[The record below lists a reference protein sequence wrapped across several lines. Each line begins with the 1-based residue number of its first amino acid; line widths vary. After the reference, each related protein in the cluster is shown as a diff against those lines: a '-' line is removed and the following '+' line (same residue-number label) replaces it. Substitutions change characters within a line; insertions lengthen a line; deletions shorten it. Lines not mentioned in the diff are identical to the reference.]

1 MWSSLIK
8 KLRFT
13 GGDDIIE
20 VKCEDLSLS
29 LASSNAKTGYEVSS
43 FLLLDVAIK
52 AETKLFLNLLSSNS
66 I

>member
-52 AETKLFLNLLSSNS
+52 A
-66 I
+66 